1 MKKLIGIICSLLICG
16 TLFTSFSPSLDGR
29 AIVAEEG
36 VLPQG
41 LFAKAFGY
49 LPGDS
54 ISVTSLSSKESVDI
68 LVIGA
73 LQSKEGIAI
82 LLSPEAAV
90 ALGISKTTN
99 NVVKITKRSGQLDEA
114 VVGTAV
120 IGSAAEDF
128 ASYDNSEETDDDDE
142 EVAEEFIDED
152 SVNFAVAAESKVE
165 ETPVDSEA
173 VEADVEYISATE
185 PEAEEVVAEV
195 EQADEITDE
204 EVVAE
209 VEKADEITGEKV
221 VAEVENA
228 DETTVEKDVV
238 VITPTE
244 EAAEEDSLPEEAVA
258 AAPEAEE
265 KSAEEVVE
273 ELVEDEEVIAEE
285 YVEADDLYDFDDET
299 EKVAAP
305 FDEALNEDYDAVK
318 PAEDAVAAVEKA
330 EESEV
335 EKTSET
341 LEEEVIAEAFDES
354 KVAAEEDAVVAETEK
369 TSDTDEDE
377 SYEPIVLVPASANPP
392 VAEEKNVDDAET
404 AASVEETAQPV
415 VSTASDS
422 FNFDK
427 YIVSSLSELEK
438 GKYYVQIAMLG
449 SEDNIR
455 STIKK
460 YGKQYPITLV
470 PLASG
475 KGYQF
480 LIGSLN
486 MDEYGTVLN
495 RFKSYGYK
503 DAFLR
508 RIK

>member
-195 EQADEITDE
+195 E
-204 EVVAE
+204 
-209 VEKADEITGEKV
+209 KADEITGEKV

-228 DETTVEKDVV
+228 DETTAEKDVV

-244 EAAEEDSLPEEAVA
+244 EAVEENSLPEEAVA

-273 ELVEDEEVIAEE
+273 ELVEDEEEVIAEE

-330 EESEV
+330 EESEA

-341 LEEEVIAEAFDES
+341 LEEEVIAETFDES

-369 TSDTDEDE
+369 TSDSDEDE

-392 VAEEKNVDDAET
+392 VAEEKNVEDAET

-427 YIVSSLSELEK
+427 YIVSSLSDLEK

>member
-195 EQADEITDE
+195 E
-204 EVVAE
+204 
-209 VEKADEITGEKV
+209 KADEITGEKI

-273 ELVEDEEVIAEE
+273 ELVEDEEEVIAEE

-330 EESEV
+330 EESEA

-341 LEEEVIAEAFDES
+341 LEEEVIAETFDES

-392 VAEEKNVDDAET
+392 VAEEKNVEDAET

-427 YIVSSLSELEK
+427 YIVSSLSDLEK

>member
-195 EQADEITDE
+195 E
-204 EVVAE
+204 
-209 VEKADEITGEKV
+209 KADEITGEKV
-221 VAEVENA
+221 VAEVEKA
-228 DETTVEKDVV
+228 DETTAEKDVV

-273 ELVEDEEVIAEE
+273 ELVEDEEEVIAEE

-330 EESEV
+330 EESET
-335 EKTSET
+335 EKTSEA

-369 TSDTDEDE
+369 TSDSDEDE

-392 VAEEKNVDDAET
+392 VAEEKNVEDAET

-427 YIVSSLSELEK
+427 YIVSSLSDLEK

>member
-185 PEAEEVVAEV
+185 PEAEEVV
-195 EQADEITDE
+195 T
-204 EVVAE
+204 E

-221 VAEVENA
+221 VAEVEKA
-228 DETTVEKDVV
+228 DETTAEKDVV

-273 ELVEDEEVIAEE
+273 ELVEDEEEVIAEE

-330 EESEV
+330 AESEA
-335 EKTSET
+335 EKTSEA

-354 KVAAEEDAVVAETEK
+354 KVAAEEDAVVAKTEK
-369 TSDTDEDE
+369 TSDSDEDE

-392 VAEEKNVDDAET
+392 VAEEKNVEDAET

-427 YIVSSLSELEK
+427 YIVSSLSDLEK

>member
-195 EQADEITDE
+195 EQADEIT
-204 EVVAE
+204 
-209 VEKADEITGEKV
+209 GEKV
-221 VAEVENA
+221 VAEVEKA

-244 EAAEEDSLPEEAVA
+244 EAAEEDSFPEEAVA

-273 ELVEDEEVIAEE
+273 ELVEDEEEVIAEE

-318 PAEDAVAAVEKA
+318 PAEDAVAAVEKP
-330 EESEV
+330 EESET
-335 EKTSET
+335 EKTSEA

-369 TSDTDEDE
+369 TSDSDEDE

-392 VAEEKNVDDAET
+392 VAEEKNVEDAET

-427 YIVSSLSELEK
+427 YIVSSLSDLEK

>member
-195 EQADEITDE
+195 EKADEITDE
-204 EVVAE
+204 KVVAE
-209 VEKADEITGEKV
+209 VEKADE
-221 VAEVENA
+221 
-228 DETTVEKDVV
+228 TTAEKDVV

-273 ELVEDEEVIAEE
+273 ELVEDEEEVIAEE

-330 EESEV
+330 EESEA

-341 LEEEVIAEAFDES
+341 LEEEVIAETFDES
-354 KVAAEEDAVVAETEK
+354 KVVAEEDAVVAETEK
-369 TSDTDEDE
+369 TSDSDEDE

-392 VAEEKNVDDAET
+392 VAEEKNVEDAET

-427 YIVSSLSELEK
+427 YIVSSLSDLEK

>member
-195 EQADEITDE
+195 EKADEITDE
-204 EVVAE
+204 KVVAE
-209 VEKADEITGEKV
+209 VEKADETTG
-221 VAEVENA
+221 
-228 DETTVEKDVV
+228 EKDVV

-273 ELVEDEEVIAEE
+273 ELVEDEEEVIAEE

-330 EESEV
+330 EESET

-369 TSDTDEDE
+369 TSDSDEDE

-392 VAEEKNVDDAET
+392 VAEEKNVEDAET

-427 YIVSSLSELEK
+427 YIVSSLSDLEK

>member
-185 PEAEEVVAEV
+185 PETEEVV
-195 EQADEITDE
+195 T
-204 EVVAE
+204 E

-221 VAEVENA
+221 VAEVEKA
-228 DETTVEKDVV
+228 DETTAEKDVV

-244 EAAEEDSLPEEAVA
+244 EAAEENSLPEEAVA

-273 ELVEDEEVIAEE
+273 ELVEDEEEVIAEE

-330 EESEV
+330 EESEA

-369 TSDTDEDE
+369 TSDSDEDE

-392 VAEEKNVDDAET
+392 VAEEKNVEDAET

-427 YIVSSLSELEK
+427 YIVSSLSDLEK

>member
-195 EQADEITDE
+195 EQADEITGE
-204 EVVAE
+204 KVVAE
-209 VEKADEITGEKV
+209 VEKADE
-221 VAEVENA
+221 
-228 DETTVEKDVV
+228 TTAEKDVV

-273 ELVEDEEVIAEE
+273 ELVEDEEEVIAEE

-330 EESEV
+330 EESEA

-369 TSDTDEDE
+369 TSDSDEDE

-392 VAEEKNVDDAET
+392 VAEEKNVEDAET

-427 YIVSSLSELEK
+427 YIVSSLSDLEK

>member
-195 EQADEITDE
+195 EKADEITDE
-204 EVVAE
+204 KVVAE
-209 VEKADEITGEKV
+209 VEKADETTG
-221 VAEVENA
+221 
-228 DETTVEKDVV
+228 EKDVV

-273 ELVEDEEVIAEE
+273 ELVEDEEEVIAEE

-330 EESEV
+330 EESEA
-335 EKTSET
+335 EKTSEA

-369 TSDTDEDE
+369 TSDSDEDE

-392 VAEEKNVDDAET
+392 VAEEKNVEDAET

-427 YIVSSLSELEK
+427 YIVSSLSDLEK

>member
-195 EQADEITDE
+195 EKADEITDE
-204 EVVAE
+204 KVVAE
-209 VEKADEITGEKV
+209 VEKADETTG
-221 VAEVENA
+221 
-228 DETTVEKDVV
+228 EKDVV

-244 EAAEEDSLPEEAVA
+244 EAAEEDSFPEEAVA

-318 PAEDAVAAVEKA
+318 PAEDAVAAVEKP
-330 EESEV
+330 EESET
-335 EKTSET
+335 EKTSEA

-369 TSDTDEDE
+369 TSDSDEDE

-392 VAEEKNVDDAET
+392 VAEEKNVEDAET
-404 AASVEETAQPV
+404 TASVEETAQPV

-427 YIVSSLSELEK
+427 YIVSSLSDLEK

>member
-195 EQADEITDE
+195 EQADEITGE
-204 EVVAE
+204 KVVAE
-209 VEKADEITGEKV
+209 VEKADETTG
-221 VAEVENA
+221 
-228 DETTVEKDVV
+228 EKDVV

-273 ELVEDEEVIAEE
+273 ELVEDEEEVIAEE

-330 EESEV
+330 EESEA
-335 EKTSET
+335 EETSEA

-369 TSDTDEDE
+369 TSDSDEDE

-392 VAEEKNVDDAET
+392 VAEEKNVEDAET

-427 YIVSSLSELEK
+427 YIVSSLSDLEK

>member
-195 EQADEITDE
+195 E
-204 EVVAE
+204 
-209 VEKADEITGEKV
+209 K
-221 VAEVENA
+221 A
-228 DETTVEKDVV
+228 DETTGEKDVV

-244 EAAEEDSLPEEAVA
+244 EAAEENSLPEEAVA

-273 ELVEDEEVIAEE
+273 ELVEDEEEVIAEE

-330 EESEV
+330 EESEA
-335 EKTSET
+335 EKKSEA

-354 KVAAEEDAVVAETEK
+354 NVAAEEDAVVAETEK

-392 VAEEKNVDDAET
+392 VAEEKNVEDAET

-427 YIVSSLSELEK
+427 YIVSSLSDLEK

>member
-195 EQADEITDE
+195 EQADEITGE
-204 EVVAE
+204 KVVAE
-209 VEKADEITGEKV
+209 VEKADETTGEK
-221 VAEVENA
+221 
-228 DETTVEKDVV
+228 DIV

-244 EAAEEDSLPEEAVA
+244 EAAEENSLPEEAVA

-273 ELVEDEEVIAEE
+273 ELVEDEEEVIAEE

-330 EESEV
+330 EEIEA
-335 EKTSET
+335 EKTSEA
-341 LEEEVIAEAFDES
+341 LEEEVIAETFDES
-354 KVAAEEDAVVAETEK
+354 KVAAAEDAVVAETEK

-392 VAEEKNVDDAET
+392 VAEEKNVEDAET

-427 YIVSSLSELEK
+427 YIVSSLSDLEK

>member
-204 EVVAE
+204 KVVAE
-209 VEKADEITGEKV
+209 VEKADETTG
-221 VAEVENA
+221 
-228 DETTVEKDVV
+228 EKDVV

-273 ELVEDEEVIAEE
+273 EPVEDEEEVIAEE

>member
-142 EVAEEFIDED
+142 EIAEEFIDED

-173 VEADVEYISATE
+173 VETDVEYISATE
-185 PEAEEVVAEV
+185 PEA
-195 EQADEITDE
+195 E

-221 VAEVENA
+221 VAEVEKA
-228 DETTVEKDVV
+228 DETTAEKDVV

-244 EAAEEDSLPEEAVA
+244 EAVEENSLPEEAVA

-273 ELVEDEEVIAEE
+273 ELVEDEEEVIAEE

-330 EESEV
+330 EESET

-341 LEEEVIAEAFDES
+341 LEEEVIAETFDES
-354 KVAAEEDAVVAETEK
+354 KVVAEEDAVVAETEK
-369 TSDTDEDE
+369 TSDSDEDE

-392 VAEEKNVDDAET
+392 VAEEKNVEDAET

-427 YIVSSLSELEK
+427 YIVSSLSDLEK

>member
-128 ASYDNSEETDDDDE
+128 ASYDNSEETDDEDE

-195 EQADEITDE
+195 EQADEITGE
-204 EVVAE
+204 KVVAE
-209 VEKADEITGEKV
+209 VEKADE
-221 VAEVENA
+221 
-228 DETTVEKDVV
+228 TTAEKDVV

-273 ELVEDEEVIAEE
+273 ELVEDEEEVIAEE
-285 YVEADDLYDFDDET
+285 YVEADDLYDFDDKT

-330 EESEV
+330 EESEA
-335 EKTSET
+335 EKTSEA

-369 TSDTDEDE
+369 TSDSDEDE

-392 VAEEKNVDDAET
+392 VAEEKNVEDAET
-404 AASVEETAQPV
+404 TASVEETAQPV

-427 YIVSSLSELEK
+427 YIVSSLSDLEK

>member
-195 EQADEITDE
+195 E
-204 EVVAE
+204 
-209 VEKADEITGEKV
+209 K
-221 VAEVENA
+221 A
-228 DETTVEKDVV
+228 DETTGEKDVV

-244 EAAEEDSLPEEAVA
+244 ETAEENSLPEEAVA

-273 ELVEDEEVIAEE
+273 EPVEDEEEVIAEE

-330 EESEV
+330 EESET
-335 EKTSET
+335 EETSEA

-354 KVAAEEDAVVAETEK
+354 KVAAEEDAVVADTEK
-369 TSDTDEDE
+369 TSDSDEDE

-392 VAEEKNVDDAET
+392 VAEEKNVEAAET

-427 YIVSSLSELEK
+427 YIVSSLSDLEK

>member
-195 EQADEITDE
+195 E
-204 EVVAE
+204 
-209 VEKADEITGEKV
+209 K
-221 VAEVENA
+221 A
-228 DETTVEKDVV
+228 DETTAEKDVV

-273 ELVEDEEVIAEE
+273 ELVEDEEEVIAEE

-305 FDEALNEDYDAVK
+305 FYEALNEDYDAVK

-330 EESEV
+330 EESEA
-335 EKTSET
+335 EKTSEA

-369 TSDTDEDE
+369 TSDSDEDE

-392 VAEEKNVDDAET
+392 VAEEKNVEDAET
-404 AASVEETAQPV
+404 TASVEETAQPV

-427 YIVSSLSELEK
+427 YIVSSLSDLEK

>member
-195 EQADEITDE
+195 EQADEITGE
-204 EVVAE
+204 KVVAE
-209 VEKADEITGEKV
+209 VEKADETTG
-221 VAEVENA
+221 
-228 DETTVEKDVV
+228 EKDVV

-273 ELVEDEEVIAEE
+273 ELVEDEEEVIAEE

-330 EESEV
+330 EESEA
-335 EKTSET
+335 EKTSEA

-392 VAEEKNVDDAET
+392 VAEEKNVEDAET

-427 YIVSSLSELEK
+427 YIVSSLSDLEK

>member
-195 EQADEITDE
+195 EQADEIT
-204 EVVAE
+204 
-209 VEKADEITGEKV
+209 GEKV
-221 VAEVENA
+221 VAEVEKA

-273 ELVEDEEVIAEE
+273 EPVEDEEEVIAEE

-330 EESEV
+330 EESEA

-369 TSDTDEDE
+369 TSDSDEDE

-392 VAEEKNVDDAET
+392 VAEEKNVEDAET

-427 YIVSSLSELEK
+427 YIVSSLSDLEK

>member
-128 ASYDNSEETDDDDE
+128 ASYDNSEETDDEDE

-185 PEAEEVVAEV
+185 PEAEEVV
-195 EQADEITDE
+195 T
-204 EVVAE
+204 E

-221 VAEVENA
+221 VAEVEKA
-228 DETTVEKDVV
+228 DETTAEKDVV

-273 ELVEDEEVIAEE
+273 ELVEDEEEVIAEE

-330 EESEV
+330 EESET
-335 EKTSET
+335 EETSEA

-369 TSDTDEDE
+369 TSDSDEDE

-392 VAEEKNVDDAET
+392 VAEEKNVEDAET
-404 AASVEETAQPV
+404 TASVEETAQPV

-427 YIVSSLSELEK
+427 YIVSSLSDLEK

>member
-142 EVAEEFIDED
+142 EVAEEFIDDD

-195 EQADEITDE
+195 E
-204 EVVAE
+204 
-209 VEKADEITGEKV
+209 KADEITGEKV
-221 VAEVENA
+221 VAEVEKA
-228 DETTVEKDVV
+228 DETTAEKDVV

-244 EAAEEDSLPEEAVA
+244 EAVEENSLPEEAVA

-273 ELVEDEEVIAEE
+273 EPVEDEEEVIAEE

-330 EESEV
+330 EESET

-369 TSDTDEDE
+369 TSDSDEDE

-392 VAEEKNVDDAET
+392 VAEEKNDEDAET

-427 YIVSSLSELEK
+427 YIVSSLSDLEK

>member
-128 ASYDNSEETDDDDE
+128 ASYDNSEETDDEDE

-195 EQADEITDE
+195 E
-204 EVVAE
+204 
-209 VEKADEITGEKV
+209 KADEITGEKV
-221 VAEVENA
+221 VAEVEKA
-228 DETTVEKDVV
+228 DETTAEKDVV

-244 EAAEEDSLPEEAVA
+244 EAVEENSLPEEAVA

-273 ELVEDEEVIAEE
+273 ELVEDEEEVIAEE

-318 PAEDAVAAVEKA
+318 PAEDAVAAVEKP
-330 EESEV
+330 EESEA
-335 EKTSET
+335 EKKSEA

-354 KVAAEEDAVVAETEK
+354 NVAAEEDAVVAETEK
-369 TSDTDEDE
+369 TSDSDEDE

-392 VAEEKNVDDAET
+392 VAEEKNVEDAET

>member
-195 EQADEITDE
+195 E
-204 EVVAE
+204 
-209 VEKADEITGEKV
+209 KADEITGEKV
-221 VAEVENA
+221 VAEVEKA
-228 DETTVEKDVV
+228 DETTAEKDVV

-258 AAPEAEE
+258 AAPEAEAEE

-273 ELVEDEEVIAEE
+273 EPVEDEEDVIAEE

-330 EESEV
+330 EESET

-369 TSDTDEDE
+369 TSDSDEDE

-392 VAEEKNVDDAET
+392 VAEEKNVEDAET

-427 YIVSSLSELEK
+427 YIVSSLSDLEK

>member
-128 ASYDNSEETDDDDE
+128 ASYDNSEETDDEDE

-185 PEAEEVVAEV
+185 PEAEEVV
-195 EQADEITDE
+195 T
-204 EVVAE
+204 E

-221 VAEVENA
+221 VAEVEKA
-228 DETTVEKDVV
+228 DETTAEKDVV

-273 ELVEDEEVIAEE
+273 ELVEDEEEVIAEE

-330 EESEV
+330 EESET

-392 VAEEKNVDDAET
+392 VAEEKNVEDAET

-427 YIVSSLSELEK
+427 YIVSSLSDLEK

>member
-195 EQADEITDE
+195 E
-204 EVVAE
+204 
-209 VEKADEITGEKV
+209 KADEITGEKV
-221 VAEVENA
+221 VAEVEKA
-228 DETTVEKDVV
+228 DETTAEKDVV

-273 ELVEDEEVIAEE
+273 ELVEDEEEVIAEE

-330 EESEV
+330 EESEA

-392 VAEEKNVDDAET
+392 VAEEKNVEDAET

-427 YIVSSLSELEK
+427 YIVSSLSDLEK

>member
-195 EQADEITDE
+195 EQADEITGE
-204 EVVAE
+204 KVVAE
-209 VEKADEITGEKV
+209 VEKADE
-221 VAEVENA
+221 
-228 DETTVEKDVV
+228 TTAEKDVV

-273 ELVEDEEVIAEE
+273 ELVEDEEEVIAEE

-330 EESEV
+330 EESET
-335 EKTSET
+335 EKTSEA

-354 KVAAEEDAVVAETEK
+354 NVAAEEDAVVAETEK
-369 TSDTDEDE
+369 TSDSDEDE

-392 VAEEKNVDDAET
+392 VAEEKNVEDAET

-415 VSTASDS
+415 VGTASDS

-427 YIVSSLSELEK
+427 YIVSSLSDLEK

>member
-142 EVAEEFIDED
+142 EVAEEFIDDD
-152 SVNFAVAAESKVE
+152 SVNFAVAAESKVG

-195 EQADEITDE
+195 EKADEITGE

-209 VEKADEITGEKV
+209 VEKADE
-221 VAEVENA
+221 
-228 DETTVEKDVV
+228 TTAEKDVV

-273 ELVEDEEVIAEE
+273 ELVEDEEEVIAEE

-330 EESEV
+330 AESEA

-369 TSDTDEDE
+369 TSETDEDE

-392 VAEEKNVDDAET
+392 VAEEKNVEDAET

-427 YIVSSLSELEK
+427 YIVSSLSDLEK

>member
-195 EQADEITDE
+195 E
-204 EVVAE
+204 
-209 VEKADEITGEKV
+209 KADEITGEKV

-228 DETTVEKDVV
+228 DETTAEKDVV

-273 ELVEDEEVIAEE
+273 ELVEDEEEVIAEE

-318 PAEDAVAAVEKA
+318 PAEDAVAADEKA
-330 EESEV
+330 EESET

-341 LEEEVIAEAFDES
+341 LEEEVIAETFDES

-369 TSDTDEDE
+369 TSDSDEDE

-392 VAEEKNVDDAET
+392 VAEEKNVEDAET

-427 YIVSSLSELEK
+427 YIVSSLSDLEK

>member
-90 ALGISKTTN
+90 ALGISKTSN
-99 NVVKITKRSGQLDEA
+99 SVVKITKRSGQLDEA

-120 IGSAAEDF
+120 IGSATEDF
-128 ASYDNSEETDDDDE
+128 ASYDNPEETDDDDE

-185 PEAEEVVAEV
+185 PEAEE
-195 EQADEITDE
+195 EI
-204 EVVAE
+204 A
-209 VEKADEITGEKV
+209 A
-221 VAEVENA
+221 A
-228 DETTVEKDVV
+228 ETTEAAEENDVV

-244 EAAEEDSLPEEAVA
+244 EAEDEAAPVEEAVA
-258 AAPEAEE
+258 VAPETEE
-265 KSAEEVVE
+265 NVSEEIVE
-273 ELVEDEEVIAEE
+273 ELVEDEEKVVAEE
-285 YVEADDLYDFDDET
+285 YVEADDLYDFDDKT
-299 EKVAAP
+299 EKVADP

-318 PAEDAVAAVEKA
+318 PVVAA
-330 EESEV
+330 
-335 EKTSET
+335 EKTADEET
-341 LEEEVIAEAFDES
+341 VAADAENTDDEKIAEAFDES
-354 KVAAEEDAVVAETEK
+354 AVAEKSSGED
-369 TSDTDEDE
+369 SEDE

-392 VAEEKNVDDAET
+392 VADKKDAET
-404 AASVEETAQPV
+404 AAGETIAEASSDESKTAAVETEEIVESPKAEAKK
-415 VSTASDS
+415 ASDS
-422 FNFDK
+422 FNLDE
-427 YIVSSLSELEK
+427 YIVSSLSDLEK

-455 STIKK
+455 ATIKK
-460 YGKQYPITLV
+460 YGKQYPIALV

>member
-142 EVAEEFIDED
+142 EVAEEFIDDD

-195 EQADEITDE
+195 EQADEITGE
-204 EVVAE
+204 KVVAE
-209 VEKADEITGEKV
+209 VEKADE
-221 VAEVENA
+221 
-228 DETTVEKDVV
+228 TTAEKDVV

-273 ELVEDEEVIAEE
+273 ELVEDEEEVIAEE

-330 EESEV
+330 EESET

-369 TSDTDEDE
+369 TSDSDEDE

-392 VAEEKNVDDAET
+392 VAEEKNVEDAET

-427 YIVSSLSELEK
+427 YIVSSLSDLEK

>member
-173 VEADVEYISATE
+173 VEADVEYITATE

-195 EQADEITDE
+195 EKADEITDE
-204 EVVAE
+204 KVVAE
-209 VEKADEITGEKV
+209 VEKADE
-221 VAEVENA
+221 
-228 DETTVEKDVV
+228 TTAEKDVV

-273 ELVEDEEVIAEE
+273 EPVEDEEEVIAEE

-330 EESEV
+330 EESEA
-335 EKTSET
+335 EETSET

-369 TSDTDEDE
+369 TSDSEEDE

-392 VAEEKNVDDAET
+392 VAEEKNVEDAET

-427 YIVSSLSELEK
+427 YIVSSLSDLEK

>member
-195 EQADEITDE
+195 EQADEITGE
-204 EVVAE
+204 KVVAE
-209 VEKADEITGEKV
+209 VEKADE
-221 VAEVENA
+221 
-228 DETTVEKDVV
+228 TTAEKDVV

-244 EAAEEDSLPEEAVA
+244 EAAEENSLPEEAVA

-273 ELVEDEEVIAEE
+273 ELVEDEEEVIAEE

-330 EESEV
+330 EESET
-335 EKTSET
+335 EKTSEA

-369 TSDTDEDE
+369 TSDSDEDE

-392 VAEEKNVDDAET
+392 VAEEKNVEDAET

-427 YIVSSLSELEK
+427 YIVSSLSDLEK

>member
-185 PEAEEVVAEV
+185 PETEEVVAE
-195 EQADEITDE
+195 I
-204 EVVAE
+204 
-209 VEKADEITGEKV
+209 EKADEITGEKV
-221 VAEVENA
+221 VAEVEKA
-228 DETTVEKDVV
+228 DETTGEKDVV

-244 EAAEEDSLPEEAVA
+244 ETAEEDSLPEEAVA

-273 ELVEDEEVIAEE
+273 ELVEDEEEVIAEE

-318 PAEDAVAAVEKA
+318 PSEDAVAAVEKA
-330 EESEV
+330 EESEA

-354 KVAAEEDAVVAETEK
+354 KVVAEEDAVVAETEK

-392 VAEEKNVDDAET
+392 VAEEKNVEDAET

-427 YIVSSLSELEK
+427 YIVSSLSDLEK

>member
-195 EQADEITDE
+195 EKADEITGE
-204 EVVAE
+204 KVVAE
-209 VEKADEITGEKV
+209 VEKADEITGEK
-221 VAEVENA
+221 
-228 DETTVEKDVV
+228 DIV

-244 EAAEEDSLPEEAVA
+244 EAAEENSLPEEAVA

-273 ELVEDEEVIAEE
+273 EPVEDEEDVIAEE

-330 EESEV
+330 EESEA
-335 EKTSET
+335 EETSEA
-341 LEEEVIAEAFDES
+341 LEEEVIAETFDES

-369 TSDTDEDE
+369 TSDSDEDE

-392 VAEEKNVDDAET
+392 VAEEKNVEDAET

>member
-185 PEAEEVVAEV
+185 PEAEEVVAK
-195 EQADEITDE
+195 
-204 EVVAE
+204 

-221 VAEVENA
+221 VAEVEKA
-228 DETTVEKDVV
+228 DETTAEKDVV

-244 EAAEEDSLPEEAVA
+244 EAAEEDSFPEEAVA

-273 ELVEDEEVIAEE
+273 ELVEDEEEVIAEE

-330 EESEV
+330 EESEA

-341 LEEEVIAEAFDES
+341 LKEEVIAEAFDES
-354 KVAAEEDAVVAETEK
+354 KVAAEEDTVVAETEK
-369 TSDTDEDE
+369 TSDSDEDE

-392 VAEEKNVDDAET
+392 VAEEKNDEDAET

-427 YIVSSLSELEK
+427 YIVSSLSDLEK

>member
-185 PEAEEVVAEV
+185 PETEEVVAE
-195 EQADEITDE
+195 I
-204 EVVAE
+204 
-209 VEKADEITGEKV
+209 EKADEITGEKV
-221 VAEVENA
+221 VAEVEKA
-228 DETTVEKDVV
+228 DETTGEKDVV

-244 EAAEEDSLPEEAVA
+244 ETAEEDSLPEEAVA

-273 ELVEDEEVIAEE
+273 EPVEDEEEVIAEE

-318 PAEDAVAAVEKA
+318 PSEDAVAAVEKA
-330 EESEV
+330 EESEA

-354 KVAAEEDAVVAETEK
+354 KVVAEEDAVVAETEK

-392 VAEEKNVDDAET
+392 VAEEKNVEDAET

-427 YIVSSLSELEK
+427 YIVSSLSDLEK

>member
-195 EQADEITDE
+195 ENADETTVE
-204 EVVAE
+204 KVVAE
-209 VEKADEITGEKV
+209 VEKADE
-221 VAEVENA
+221 
-228 DETTVEKDVV
+228 TTAEKDVV

-273 ELVEDEEVIAEE
+273 EPVEDEEDVIAEE
-285 YVEADDLYDFDDET
+285 YVEADDLYDFDDKT

-318 PAEDAVAAVEKA
+318 PAEDAVAAVEKE
-330 EESEV
+330 EESET
-335 EKTSET
+335 EKTSEA

-354 KVAAEEDAVVAETEK
+354 KVAAEEDVVVAETEK
-369 TSDTDEDE
+369 TSDSDEDE

-392 VAEEKNVDDAET
+392 VAEEKNVEDAET

-427 YIVSSLSELEK
+427 YIVSSLSDLEK

>member
-195 EQADEITDE
+195 EQADEITGE
-204 EVVAE
+204 KVVAE
-209 VEKADEITGEKV
+209 VEKADETTGEK
-221 VAEVENA
+221 
-228 DETTVEKDVV
+228 DIV

-244 EAAEEDSLPEEAVA
+244 EAAEENSLPEEAVA

-273 ELVEDEEVIAEE
+273 ELVEDEEEVIAEE

-330 EESEV
+330 EEIEA
-335 EKTSET
+335 EKTSEA

-354 KVAAEEDAVVAETEK
+354 KVAAAEDAVVAETEK

-392 VAEEKNVDDAET
+392 VAEEKNVEDAET

-427 YIVSSLSELEK
+427 YIVSSLSDLEK